1 MSPADSISRK
11 QSSLLTHHLRAKRKL
26 PKGSLLFAVEMVEIE
41 STSENG
47 RTSASTVCSS
57 TFDLNQVV
65 EEKQNNT

>member
-1 MSPADSISRK
+1 MTPVDSISRK

-47 RTSASTVCSS
+47 RSDESTVRSS
-57 TFDLNQVV
+57 SFDL
-65 EEKQNNT
+65 K